1 MKIAVGTLSPN
12 IQIVEPP
19 YLQISKLSKPESLK
33 ETIANLP
40 DLPGIYKYFDN
51 TGSIIYIGKAK
62 NLKKR
67 VSSYFTKQHFENRK
81 TEVLVSKI
89 TRIEYTVVKTEID
102 ALLLENSLIK
112 EYRPRYNISLK
123 DDKSFPVIRIT
134 NERFPRAYV
143 MRNPVK
149 DGSEYFGPFSS
160 PYIMHIVLDLVKR
173 LYPIRNCNYVLNEK
187 NIEAHKFKVCLEYQI
202 GNCRGAC
209 EGYETEKEYMDSIK
223 SIKNILRGNLG
234 EVKNHLKEKMHQ
246 ASNAMR
252 FEQAALFKNKLEKL
266 ENYQGKTTV
275 VSITITNV
283 DVFNISSSQ
292 QFAFVNYLKI
302 VNGMIIQTQTIE
314 YRKVLDE
321 TDNEILE
328 LAIVEMRDRLN
339 STAKEV
345 IIPIP
350 IDIKDENLKYT
361 IPKAGDR
368 LKLLDISMT
377 NLLHFKKEKLEQY
390 DKLDP
395 ELRISRLMDQMQQD
409 LKLKVQPK
417 YIECFDN
424 SNIQGNYPVSA
435 CVVFR
440 DGKPSKKEYRIFNV
454 KTVVGPDDFATMQE
468 VITRRYKRLLEE
480 NQPLPDLV
488 IIDGGKGQLSVSV
501 EAMKQVGVYGKFVV
515 IGIAKRLE
523 ELYYPED
530 PLPLYIDK
538 KSETLKIIQQLRDEA
553 HRFGITQHRNL
564 RSKGSLGTE
573 LTQIKGIGEET
584 AKLLLKNFKSIK
596 NLKATS
602 IEDLE
607 KVVGKVRAKLL
618 MDYFGE

>member
-1 MKIAVGTLSPN
+1 M
-12 IQIVEPP
+12 
-19 YLQISKLSKPESLK
+19 KPESLK
-33 ETIANLP
+33 EIITNLP
-40 DLPGIYKYFDN
+40 DKPGIYKYFD
-51 TGSIIYIGKAK
+51 TTDTLLYIGKAK

-89 TRIEYTVVKTEID
+89 HRIEFTVVKTEID
-102 ALLLENSLIK
+102 ALLLESSLIK
-112 EYRPRYNISLK
+112 EFRPRYNISLK
-123 DDKSFPVIRIT
+123 DDKSFPVIRVT
-134 NERFPRAYV
+134 NERFPKIYA
-143 MRNPVK
+143 MRNPIK
-149 DGSEYFGPFSS
+149 DGSEYFCPYSS
-160 PYIMHIVLDLVKR
+160 PYVMRIVLDLVKQ
-173 LYPIRNCNYVLNEK
+173 LYPIRNCNYVLSEK
-187 NIEAHKFKVCLEYQI
+187 NIEANKFKVCLEYQI

-209 EGYETEKEYMDSIK
+209 EGLETENEYLESIR
-223 SIKNILRGNLG
+223 SIKNVLRGNLT
-234 EVKNHLKEKMHQ
+234 EVKNHLKEQMLK
-246 ASNAMR
+246 ASNEMR
-252 FEQAALFKNKLEKL
+252 FEQAALFKNKLERL
-266 ENYQGKTTV
+266 NNYQGKSTV

-283 DVFNISSSQ
+283 DVFNISTSQ

-321 TDNEILE
+321 TDAEILE
-328 LAIVEMRDRLN
+328 LAIIEMRERHGSN
-339 STAKEV
+339 AKEI

-350 IDIKDENLKYT
+350 VDITDDTLKFT
-361 IPKAGDR
+361 IPKAGDKLR
-368 LKLLDISMT
+368 LLEISMA
-377 NLLHFKKEKLEQY
+377 NLIHFKKEKLEQY

-395 ELRISRLMDQMQQD
+395 ELKVNRLMTQMQED
-409 LKLKVQPK
+409 LKLKVKPK

-440 DGKPSKKEYRIFNV
+440 DGKPSKKDYRIFNV
-454 KTVVGPDDFATMQE
+454 KTVIGPDDFATMHE
-468 VITRRYKRLLEE
+468 VITRRYKRLVEE
-480 NQPLPDLV
+480 NEPLPDLV
-488 IIDGGKGQLSVSV
+488 IIDGGKGQLSHAVQ
-501 EAMKQVGVYGKFVV
+501 AMKEVGVYGQFAL

-553 HRFGITQHRNL
+553 HRFGITQHRNR

-584 AKLLLKNFKSIK
+584 ARLLLSHFKSIK
-596 NLKATS
+596 NLKSQSFEA
-602 IEDLE
+602 IE
-607 KVVGKVRAKLL
+607 KVVGKVRAKIL
-618 MDYFGE
+618 MEYLKD

>member
-1 MKIAVGTLSPN
+1 M
-12 IQIVEPP
+12 
-19 YLQISKLSKPESLK
+19 KPESLK
-33 ETIANLP
+33 EIITNLP
-40 DLPGIYKYFDN
+40 DKPGIYKYFD
-51 TGSIIYIGKAK
+51 TTDTLLYIGKAK

-89 TRIEYTVVKTEID
+89 HRIEFTVVKTEID
-102 ALLLENSLIK
+102 ALLLESSLIK
-112 EYRPRYNISLK
+112 EFSPRYNISLK
-123 DDKSFPVIRIT
+123 DDKSFPVIRVT
-134 NERFPRAYV
+134 NERFPKIYA
-143 MRNPVK
+143 MRNPIK
-149 DGSEYFGPFSS
+149 DGSEYFGPYSS
-160 PYIMHIVLDLVKR
+160 PYVMRIVLDLVKQ
-173 LYPIRNCNYVLNEK
+173 LYPIRNCNYVLSEK
-187 NIEAHKFKVCLEYQI
+187 NIEANKFKVCLEYQI

-209 EGYETEKEYMDSIK
+209 EGLETENEYLESIR
-223 SIKNILRGNLG
+223 SIKNVLRGNLT
-234 EVKNHLKEKMHQ
+234 EVKNHLKEQMLK
-246 ASNAMR
+246 ASNEMR
-252 FEQAALFKNKLEKL
+252 FEQAALFKNKLERL
-266 ENYQGKTTV
+266 NNYQGKSTV

-283 DVFNISSSQ
+283 DVFNISTSQ

-321 TDNEILE
+321 TDAEILV
-328 LAIVEMRDRLN
+328 LAIIEMRERHGSN
-339 STAKEV
+339 AKEI

-350 IDIKDENLKYT
+350 VDITDDTLKFT
-361 IPKAGDR
+361 IPKAGDKLR
-368 LKLLDISMT
+368 LLEISMA
-377 NLLHFKKEKLEQY
+377 NLIHFKKEKLEQY

-395 ELRISRLMDQMQQD
+395 ELKVNRLMTQMQED

-440 DGKPSKKEYRIFNV
+440 DGKPSKKDYRIFNV
-454 KTVVGPDDFATMQE
+454 KTVIGPDDFATMHE
-468 VITRRYKRLLEE
+468 VITRRYKRLVEE
-480 NQPLPDLV
+480 NEPLPDLV
-488 IIDGGKGQLSVSV
+488 IIDGGKGQLSHAVQ
-501 EAMKQVGVYGKFVV
+501 AMKEVGVYGQFAL

-553 HRFGITQHRNL
+553 HRFGITQHRNR

-584 AKLLLKNFKSIK
+584 ARLLLSHFKSIK
-596 NLKATS
+596 NLKSQSFEA
-602 IEDLE
+602 IE
-607 KVVGKVRAKLL
+607 KVVGKVRAKIL
-618 MDYFGE
+618 MEYLKD